1 MVVMAVMVATVVTD
15 GADTDGAGTAI
26 MGMDGEAAG
35 ADGVAVGG
43 GLASTSGPVTAMD
56 TIRTTG
62 ITAIHTGDITVTT
75 ITIESRA

>member
-1 MVVMAVMVATVVTD
+1 
-15 GADTDGAGTAI
+15 